1 MPGFEL
7 IGKEEKRELDN
18 LMDKSGILFRHGFD
32 NLRNGVYKTREF
44 EKNFSNQ
51 MNVQDALAVTSGTAA
66 LLVALKAFGIG
77 QGDEVI
83 TQSFTFVATVEAI
96 VESGAKPI
104 ICDIDSTLNLD
115 PEALEAKISN
125 KTKAIIVVHMLGTPC
140 NLNPII
146 KIAEKN
152 KVNLEFEASVCGG
165 VPIIRSL
172 KEGLIANKI
181 KKVFGIFNGTSNYIL
196 SSMDKENKSFNE
208 VLKNAQ
214 RLGYAE
220 SNPTSDL
227 NGDDV
232 ASKLKILSSLC
243 FNSFLNKNIHVEG
256 IKDIDK
262 DDIKYAKK
270 LGYKIKLLGYAELIG
285 KNIFQRVH
293 PTLIR
298 NSSYVGSIDGV
309 LNAVII
315 DGNPV
320 GQSIIQGEGA
330 GPAATTSALISDISS
345 ILRGNIK
352 FPFSISNKE
361 RKNLNFKDI
370 SERFFSAYFRFNV
383 TDKPGVLS
391 NITQIFSRNKVS
403 IKRLVQDPNKN
414 KSSSSIIIITHPS
427 KDKSLNKIIQTINK
441 RSYVKKRS
449 KLIRID
455 DE

>member
-1 MPGFEL
+1 MRKLNIAIIGLGNIGSYLFKFLNDNKKILSEKNNCLPVITYISARNRNKKRNLRFKKEQWLNNYLDSTKKKNVDLIIEL
-7 IGKEEKRELDN
+7 IGGAEGPAKK
-18 LMDKSGILFRHGFD
+18 
-32 NLRNGVYKTREF
+32 
-44 EKNFSNQ
+44 
-51 MNVQDALAVTSGTAA
+51 
-66 LLVALKAFGIG
+66 LVFNALKNKKHVVTANKALIAKY
-77 QGDEVI
+77 GD
-83 TQSFTFVATVEAI
+83 QLS
-96 VESGAKPI
+96 
-104 ICDIDSTLNLD
+104 
-115 PEALEAKISN
+115 
-125 KTKAIIVVHMLGTPC
+125 
-140 NLNPII
+140 

-181 KKVFGIFNGTSNYIL
+181 NKVFGIFNGTSNYIL

-214 RLGYAE
+214 KLGYAE

-262 DDIKYAKK
+262 DDINYAKR

-298 NSSYVGSIDGV
+298 NSSYVGSINGV

-330 GPAATTSALISDISS
+330 GPAATTSALISDVSS

-455 DE
+455 DV

>member
-1 MPGFEL
+1 MKKLNIAIIGLGNIGAYLYKYLKKNKMVLAKKNNCIPNVKYICAKKRNTNRGFKIQKKQWLNNYLEATKKKDVDLIIEL
-7 IGKEEKRELDN
+7 IGGSDGPAKN
-18 LMDKSGILFRHGFD
+18 LVF
-32 NLRNGVYKTREF
+32 N
-44 EKNFSNQ
+44 
-51 MNVQDALAVTSGTAA
+51 
-66 LLVALKAFGIG
+66 ALKNKKHIVTANKALIAKY
-77 QGDEVI
+77 GD
-83 TQSFTFVATVEAI
+83 QLA
-96 VESGAKPI
+96 
-104 ICDIDSTLNLD
+104 
-115 PEALEAKISN
+115 
-125 KTKAIIVVHMLGTPC
+125 
-140 NLNPII
+140 

-181 KKVFGIFNGTSNYIL
+181 NKVFGIFNGTSNYIL

-214 RLGYAE
+214 KLGYAE

-262 DDIKYAKK
+262 DDINYAKR

>member
-1 MPGFEL
+1 MKKLNIAIIGLGNIGSYLYKYLNKNKKILSKKNNCIPNVIYVSAKNKKRKRGFKINNKIWLNNYLDATKIKNIDLIVEL
-7 IGKEEKRELDN
+7 IGGAEGPAKKL
-18 LMDKSGILFRHGFD
+18 
-32 NLRNGVYKTREF
+32 V
-44 EKNFSNQ
+44 FS
-51 MNVQDALAVTSGTAA
+51 
-66 LLVALKAFGIG
+66 ALKNKKHVVTANKALIAKY
-77 QGDEVI
+77 GD
-83 TQSFTFVATVEAI
+83 QLS
-96 VESGAKPI
+96 
-104 ICDIDSTLNLD
+104 
-115 PEALEAKISN
+115 
-125 KTKAIIVVHMLGTPC
+125 
-140 NLNPII
+140 

-152 KVNLEFEASVCGG
+152 RVNLEFEASVCGG

-181 KKVFGIFNGTSNYIL
+181 NKVFGIFNGTSNYIL

-208 VLKNAQ
+208 VLQNAKK
-214 RLGYAE
+214 LGYAE

-262 DDIKYAKK
+262 DDINYAKR

-293 PTLIR
+293 PTLIK

>member
-1 MPGFEL
+1 MRKLNISIIGLGNIGSYLFNYLKKNKKILSKKNNCVPNVIYISAKNKKKNRGFKISKKIWLDNYLDSTKNKNVDLIVEL
-7 IGKEEKRELDN
+7 IGGAEGPAKK
-18 LMDKSGILFRHGFD
+18 
-32 NLRNGVYKTREF
+32 
-44 EKNFSNQ
+44 
-51 MNVQDALAVTSGTAA
+51 
-66 LLVALKAFGIG
+66 LVFNALKNKKHVVTANKALI
-77 QGDEVI
+77 
-83 TQSFTFVATVEAI
+83 
-96 VESGAKPI
+96 AKYGNQ
-104 ICDIDSTLNLD
+104 L
-115 PEALEAKISN
+115 A
-125 KTKAIIVVHMLGTPC
+125 
-140 NLNPII
+140 

-181 KKVFGIFNGTSNYIL
+181 NKVFGIFNGTSNYIL

-208 VLKNAQ
+208 VLQNAQ
-214 RLGYAE
+214 KLGYAE

-243 FNSFLNKNIHVEG
+243 FNSYLNKNIHVEG

-262 DDIKYAKK
+262 EDINYAKR

-285 KNIFQRVH
+285 KNFFQRVH

-298 NSSYVGSIDGV
+298 DSSYVGSIDGV

-320 GQSIIQGEGA
+320 GRSIIQGEGA

-361 RKNLNFKDI
+361 RKSLNFKDI

-383 TDKPGVLS
+383 IDKPGVLS

-403 IKRLVQDPNKN
+403 IKRLVQDPSKN

-427 KDKSLNKIIQTINK
+427 KDKSLNRIIQAISK
-441 RSYVKKRS
+441 RSYVKKRP

>member
-1 MPGFEL
+1 MKKLNIAIIGLGNIGSYLYKYLKKNKKILSKKNNCVPNILYVSAKNKKRKRGFKINKKIWLNNYLDATKKKNVDLIIEL
-7 IGKEEKRELDN
+7 IGGAEGPAKK
-18 LMDKSGILFRHGFD
+18 
-32 NLRNGVYKTREF
+32 
-44 EKNFSNQ
+44 
-51 MNVQDALAVTSGTAA
+51 
-66 LLVALKAFGIG
+66 LVFNALKNKKHVVTANKALIAKY
-77 QGDEVI
+77 GD
-83 TQSFTFVATVEAI
+83 QLS
-96 VESGAKPI
+96 
-104 ICDIDSTLNLD
+104 
-115 PEALEAKISN
+115 
-125 KTKAIIVVHMLGTPC
+125 
-140 NLNPII
+140 

-152 KVNLEFEASVCGG
+152 RVNLEFEASVCGG
-165 VPIIRSL
+165 VPILRSL

-181 KKVFGIFNGTSNYIL
+181 NKVFGILNGTSNYIL
-196 SSMDKENKSFNE
+196 SSMDKENKSFKE
-208 VLKNAQ
+208 VLQNAKE
-214 RLGYAE
+214 LGYAE
-220 SNPTSDL
+220 ANPTADL

-232 ASKLKILSSLC
+232 AAKLKILSSLC

-256 IKDIDK
+256 ISNIDK
-262 DDIKYAKK
+262 DDIDYAKR

-293 PTLIR
+293 PTLVKD
-298 NSSYVGSIDGV
+298 STYVGSIDGV

-370 SERFFSAYFRFNV
+370 SERFFSAYLRFNV

-414 KSSSSIIIITHPS
+414 KGSSSIIIITHPS
-427 KDKSLNKIIQTINK
+427 KDKSLNRIIQIINK
-441 RSYVKKRS
+441 RSYVKQSS